1 MPVTYDLSGKT
12 AVVTG
17 GAKGIGR
24 AIVDRL
30 VKSGAQVH
38 IWDLNPIKLNSV
50 ASTKVDV
57 TDRSQIANAI
67 DGLVSRGSRID
78 VLVND
83 AGYLGKLK
91 AFDEHEPSDWHQIIQ
106 VNLIGMMQVTQLVLP
121 HMRRWGGGRI
131 VNMASLAGKEGLAK
145 LAAYSAASAGVIS
158 FTKALG
164 REIAD
169 TNIRVNCVA
178 PGPIDTD
185 MIRDLGPE
193 AVKGMINDSPLKRL
207 GKAEEVAH
215 MVVWLCSDA
224 SNFNTGAVFD
234 MSGGR
239 ARYYGRSMSAFGTK
253 RTIQLRSRLSAI
265 GVTADIGRNWRRMD
279 RSRMTRS
286 GQWLCTAAR
295 ALMPVS
301 APIKVLV

>member
-1 MPVTYDLSGKT
+1 MLLKLLSLQWGNTNMPVTYDLRGKT

-24 AIVDRL
+24 AIVEQL
-30 VKSGAQVH
+30 VSSGAQVH
-38 IWDLNPIKLNSV
+38 VWDINPIELSSV
-50 ASTKVDV
+50 TFTTVDV
-57 TDRSQIANAI
+57 TERDQIASAI
-67 DGLVSRGSRID
+67 EAMLRRGSRID
-78 VLVND
+78 ILIND
-83 AGYLGKLK
+83 AGYLGKLN
-91 AFDEHEPSDWHQIIQ
+91 AFDEHDPADWHRIIQ
-106 VNLIGMMQVTQLVLP
+106 VNLIGMMQVTQQVLP

-145 LAAYSAASAGVIS
+145 LAAYSAASAGVTS

-193 AVKGMINDSPLKRL
+193 AVKGMINDSPMKRL

-224 SNFNTGAVFD
+224 SDFNTGAVFD

-239 ARYYGRSMSAFGTK
+239 ARY
-253 RTIQLRSRLSAI
+253 
-265 GVTADIGRNWRRMD
+265 
-279 RSRMTRS
+279 
-286 GQWLCTAAR
+286 
-295 ALMPVS
+295 
-301 APIKVLV
+301 

>member
-1 MPVTYDLSGKT
+1 MPVIYDLSGKT
-12 AVVTG
+12 ALVTG

-24 AIVDRL
+24 AVVDRL
-30 VKSGAQVH
+30 VHSGAQVH
-38 IWDLNPIKLNSV
+38 LWDLNSIDLNSV
-50 ASTKVDV
+50 ASSQVVV
-57 TDRSQIANAI
+57 TDRNQIANAI
-67 DGLVSRGSRID
+67 DALVRRGSRID
-78 VLVND
+78 VLVNN
-83 AGYLGKLK
+83 AGYLGKLN
-91 AFDEHEPSDWHQIIQ
+91 AFDEHEPTDWHRIIQ
-106 VNLIGMMQVTQLVLP
+106 INLIGMMQVTQLVLP

-185 MIRDLGPE
+185 MIRDLGRD
-193 AVKGMINDSPLKRL
+193 AVKGMISDSPMKRL

-224 SNFNTGAVFD
+224 SDFNTGAVFD

-239 ARYYGRSMSAFGTK
+239 ARY
-253 RTIQLRSRLSAI
+253 
-265 GVTADIGRNWRRMD
+265 
-279 RSRMTRS
+279 
-286 GQWLCTAAR
+286 
-295 ALMPVS
+295 
-301 APIKVLV
+301 

>member
-1 MPVTYDLSGKT
+1 MPVTYDMSSKT

-24 AIVDRL
+24 AIVERL
-30 VKSGAQVH
+30 VSSGAKVH
-38 IWDLNPIKLNSV
+38 VWDFNPIELNTV
-50 ASTKVDV
+50 TFTKVDV
-57 TDRSQIANAI
+57 TQREQIAAAI
-67 DGLVSRGSRID
+67 ERLIAQGSRID
-78 VLVND
+78 ILVND
-83 AGYLGKLK
+83 AGYLSTLHP
-91 AFDEHEPSDWHQIIQ
+91 FDDHDPTDWHRIIQ
-106 VNLIGMMQVTQLVLP
+106 VNLIGMMEVTQMVLP

-131 VNMASLAGKEGLAK
+131 VNLGSLARKEGLAK

-185 MIRDLGPE
+185 MIRGLGPD
-193 AVKGMINDSPLKRL
+193 AVDAMINDSPMKRL
-207 GKAEEVAH
+207 GSVEEVAH
-215 MVVWLCSDA
+215 MVAWLCSDA

-239 ARYYGRSMSAFGTK
+239 ARY
-253 RTIQLRSRLSAI
+253 
-265 GVTADIGRNWRRMD
+265 
-279 RSRMTRS
+279 
-286 GQWLCTAAR
+286 
-295 ALMPVS
+295 
-301 APIKVLV
+301 